1 MSKTKKKNITIKF
14 YIFNT
19 DKGPNSIFNWQFWFF
34 WTKLT
39 QKSCFQ
45 SKEKKKETKRQNH
58 HPILHIQISV
68 SSKFQLQ
75 QTILIFWKEFSK
87 KGYFWS
93 KQKKKQYHHWIL
105 HIQISPSIKLRFK
118 LTNFFFAFVFSPKK
132 IFYVSNKLNENQH
145 QILHIWIRLFTE
157 FSFKLTTLIFLDQT
171 CPKRVSSHKQKRWT
185 LPLNSGYLNKCRYQ
199 ISV

>member
-19 DKGPNSIFNWQFWFF
+19 DKGPNSIFNWQFLFF

-75 QTILIFWKEFSK
+75 QTILIFWKKFSK
-87 KGYFWS
+87 KDTSGLNR
-93 KQKKKQYHHWIL
+93 KKNNIASEFF
-105 HIQISPSIKLRFK
+105 IFK
-118 LTNFFFAFVFSPKK
+118 LVE
-132 IFYVSNKLNENQH
+132 VSNFSLNWKICFLFFLFFCFGPERVFCASKKLNENHH
-145 QILHIWIRLFTE
+145 QILHIWIRLFTK
-157 FSFKLTTLIFLDQT
+157 FWFRLTILFF
-171 CPKRVSSHKQKRWT
+171 
-185 LPLNSGYLNKCRYQ
+185 
-199 ISV
+199 

>member
-75 QTILIFWKEFSK
+75 QTILIFWKKISK
-87 KGYFWS
+87 KGYFWP
-93 KQKKKQYHHWIL
+93 KQKKKYITIEL
-105 HIQISPSIKLRFK
+105 FIFK
-118 LTNFFFAFVFSPKK
+118 LVQ
-132 IFYVSNKLNENQH
+132 VSNFSLIW
-145 QILHIWIRLFTE
+145 QICFLFVC
-157 FSFKLTTLIFLDQT
+157 FFG
-171 CPKRVSSHKQKRWT
+171 PKRVFWVSK
-185 LPLNSGYLNKCRYQ
+185 N
-199 ISV
+199 